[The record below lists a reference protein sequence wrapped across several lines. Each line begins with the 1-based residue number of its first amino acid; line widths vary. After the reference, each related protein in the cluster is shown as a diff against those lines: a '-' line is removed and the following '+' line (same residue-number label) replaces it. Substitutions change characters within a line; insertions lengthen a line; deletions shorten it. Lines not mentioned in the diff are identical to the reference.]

1 MVIPRAFALG
11 GIAGPVLFGLIVVV
25 SGELRPDY
33 RHFSQLM
40 SELGETGSRTGALMN
55 LAGFLPS
62 AVLIFLS
69 SLALFDRFRGKW
81 TGALGSLWVAA
92 FAVGM
97 FAAGLFPCDVSC
109 TPDTP
114 SRSQRLHEAA
124 SMLADPALVLAP
136 LLLAFRFRQLERW
149 RSMFSY
155 SVATSVLSF
164 CALAAT
170 GWSLPERSGTGLF
183 QRLFLGLPL
192 LWLALVSWR
201 LWSSEER
208 HAGARL
214 GS

>member
-1 MVIPRAFALG
+1 MAIPRAFALG

-33 RHFSQLM
+33 SHFSQLM

-69 SLALFDRFRGKW
+69 SLALLDHFRGTW
-81 TGALGSLWVAA
+81 TGALGSLCVSVL
-92 FAVGM
+92 AVGM

-136 LLLAFRFRQLERW
+136 LLLAFRLRRLESW
-149 RSMFSY
+149 RSLFSY

-164 CALAAT
+164 CALLAT
-170 GWSLPERSGTGLF
+170 GWSLSERSGTGLF

-192 LWLALVSWR
+192 LWLAIVSWR
-201 LWSSEER
+201 LWRSEDDREV
-208 HAGARL
+208 AAPDA
-214 GS
+214 